1 MTVFSRLGMGLAV
14 ATLIGFSSAAQ
25 ARLETPQQA
34 PHLVQMEGANL
45 ILTFSAVVNISAST
59 AEITD
64 ASNQRI
70 ATERLQSGE
79 NGLGI
84 KVPLKEPL
92 RPGVYTVK
100 WNALAADGRQSTG
113 SYDFSIGPTPDP
125 AGTVAQN

>member
-1 MTVFSRLGMGLAV
+1 MSVFSRLGTSLAFAALV
-14 ATLIGFSSAAQ
+14 GFSSAAQ

-34 PHLVQMEGANL
+34 PHLVQIEGANL
-45 ILTFSAVVNISAST
+45 VLTFSAVVNISAST
-59 AEITD
+59 AQITD
-64 ASNQRI
+64 SSNRQI

-84 KVPLKEPL
+84 KVPLKAPL
-92 RPGVYTVK
+92 RPGLYTVK

-113 SYDFSIGPTPDP
+113 TYNFSIGPTADP